1 MAEHE
6 GSHSGDNR
14 GGNRGG
20 NHGGNRGGERRQGGN
35 GRGGNRDGGRGG
47 RGKGGYGR
55 DDRRGGQGGRGR
67 GGRNGG
73 FRGRDGRDS
82 ERRQWRDN
90 GEGRDFGERNERRD
104 GERREGDRENR
115 GNFRPRNGGG
125 RGRDDRRGGF
135 NRDER
140 RGGNRRRSNRG
151 GRNQDEKRTHRT
163 GPQRPGFREER
174 IEARKNE
181 PKLPDDVRAD
191 ELDPSIRQD
200 LKSLAKDNAD
210 MVARHMIMAA
220 TLLAEDPQ
228 RALAHARAAKD
239 RAGRVGVVRETAGVA
254 AYHAGEWKEAL
265 SELRAARRIS
275 GGPGMLAVMA
285 DCERGLG
292 RPEKAIELA
301 HSPEAAQID
310 AETKTELAIVVAG
323 ARRDLGQLDEAI
335 VELEAENL
343 DPAREDFEA
352 ARLFY
357 AYADALA
364 AAGRV
369 EDAKL
374 WFGRSANIDVDEFL
388 DSRERIEALENGES
402 GDEAGAEQSEAS
414 AADEA
419 GAADEAN
426 E

>member
-6 GSHSGDNR
+6 GSQSGDKR

-20 NHGGNRGGERRQGGN
+20 NYGSNRSGGERRQGNGN

-73 FRGRDGRDS
+73 FRGRDGRDG

-125 RGRDDRRGGF
+125 RSRDD
-135 NRDER
+135 R

-335 VELEAENL
+335 VELETENL

-369 EDAKL
+369 QEAKE

-388 DSRERIEALENGES
+388 DSHERIAALNKGEASADESGES
-402 GDEAGAEQSEAS
+402 GDE
-414 AADEA
+414 
-419 GAADEAN
+419 N
-426 E
+426 